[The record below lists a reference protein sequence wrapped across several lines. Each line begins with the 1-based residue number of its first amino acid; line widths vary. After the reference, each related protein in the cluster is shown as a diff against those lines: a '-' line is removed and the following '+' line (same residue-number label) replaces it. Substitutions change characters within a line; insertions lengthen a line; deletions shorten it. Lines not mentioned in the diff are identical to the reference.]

1 MLEEVPLAMAK
12 VDKCAA
18 LQTWVNDLRRSKAF
32 HTNASEEVKGSIE
45 QRAEQ
50 NKAPQ
55 QSLAALAQPPQVPEV
70 KRDGIIISG
79 MEESETETE
88 LSEQVSD
95 IIHNIMRLP
104 DVTVIS
110 IVRLGKQPTADGG
123 PRKLLVKLGS
133 EKEAMHVERKSTRRL
148 SQLNI
153 ERKSNDEIPIQ
164 INRNLSPWEAARL
177 HRYLLWVAFKAA
189 EAEGKECHWE
199 PGYRLYID
207 GSEVLPDSSA

>member
-1 MLEEVPLAMAK
+1 MLEEVPPVMAK
-12 VDKCAA
+12 LYQCAS
-18 LQTWVNDLRRSKAF
+18 LQTRANDLWRSKDF
-32 HTNASEEVKGSIE
+32 HTRASEEVRGSIE
-45 QRAEQ
+45 HQAEHD
-50 NKAPQ
+50 KAPQ
-55 QSLAALAQPPQVPEV
+55 LSLAAPAQPPRVPKV

-88 LSEQVSD
+88 LQEQVSD
-95 IIHNIMRLP
+95 IIHNIMRLQ

-110 IVRLGKQPTADGG
+110 VVRLGKQPTADGG

-133 EKEAMHVERKSTRRL
+133 EKEAMHVDRKSTRRL

-153 ERKSNDEIPIQ
+153 ERESNAEIPIQ

-199 PGYRLYID
+199 PGYRLYIH